1 VVYAE
6 GAACRRHLLWEVHM
20 AKVFECG
27 SVVPGC
33 EFVLHDEDE
42 SELMIRAVEHMRSM
56 HEVEHVSEHLVT
68 RIRSVIKDEQPRK

>member
-1 VVYAE
+1 
-6 GAACRRHLLWEVHM
+6 M

-42 SELMIRAVEHMRSM
+42 SELMIRAIEHMRSM
-56 HEVEHVSEHLVT
+56 HEVEHISEHLVT
-68 RIRSVIKDEQPRK
+68 RIRSVIKDDRLRK

>member
-1 VVYAE
+1 
-6 GAACRRHLLWEVHM
+6 M

-42 SELMIRAVEHMRSM
+42 SELMIRAVEHMRST
-56 HEVEHVSEHLVT
+56 HEVEHISEPLVT
-68 RIRSVIKDEQPRK
+68 RIRSVIKDDRLRK